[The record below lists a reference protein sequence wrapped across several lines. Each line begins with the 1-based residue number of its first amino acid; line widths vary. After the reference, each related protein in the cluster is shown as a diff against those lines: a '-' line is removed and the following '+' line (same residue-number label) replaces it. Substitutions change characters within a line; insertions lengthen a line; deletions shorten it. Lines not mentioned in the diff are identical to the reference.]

1 MRPPQHLSGS
11 LRRHRF
17 FCSPAQ
23 PGRSQPKR
31 SQTRPSQTGCRLHA
45 GLLSLLVLLA
55 LAGCKHKADPAAE
68 APPAM
73 PAVVTSGAADRVSV
87 AAANRFQLAAAV
99 SRPVLA
105 TLNVTGVVSPDVS
118 REIPVL
124 SLANGRVVALHVGL
138 GDYVHKGQLVM
149 EVQSPDVSTAFGTY
163 LKAVNDEHLTAV
175 TLDRD
180 KLLYDKGA
188 IAQSQLQIAET
199 GEQDARA
206 DLTAAEQQL
215 RILGVDKNHPGEN
228 VKIYAPTN
236 GVVLSQNVTAS
247 GAAGI
252 GFAGPGGSL
261 LIADLS
267 HIWVVC
273 DVYENDLATV
283 HLGQRAQI
291 RINALANQVF
301 SGTISDIGAALDAS
315 LRTAKVRIQVDN
327 PGGELRLG
335 MFATASL
342 LGARPQPETAVP
354 TTAVLQLHDLSYVFV
369 AAGQPTAQGAA
380 DFRRVP
386 VKTGRSLDGGM
397 VEVLGGLNP
406 GQLVVTNALDLQNTV
421 DQQ

>member
-1 MRPPQHLSGS
+1 MAFQRPPQH
-11 LRRHRF
+11 
-17 FCSPAQ
+17 
-23 PGRSQPKR
+23 
-31 SQTRPSQTGCRLHA
+31 PSQSPVGRRVSIFSSC
-45 GLLSLLVLLA
+45 LLLFALLA
-55 LAGCKHKADPAAE
+55 ATACKHAPDPAAE

-87 AAANRFQLAAAV
+87 AAANRFQLTAAI
-99 SRPVLA
+99 SRPVVA

-118 REIPVL
+118 RELPVL

-138 GDYVHKGQLVM
+138 GDYVRKGQLVM
-149 EVQSPDVSTAFGTY
+149 EVQSPDVSTAFASY

-175 TLDRD
+175 TLERD

-215 RILGVDKNHPGEN
+215 KILGVDKNHPGEN
-228 VKIYAPTN
+228 VRIYAPTN

-252 GFAGPGGSL
+252 TYAGAGGSL

-283 HLGQRAQI
+283 HLGQRALI
-291 RINALANQVF
+291 HINALPGQAFN
-301 SGTISDIGAALDAS
+301 GTISDIGAQLDAS
-315 LRTAKVRIQVDN
+315 LRTAKVRIQVEN
-327 PGGELRLG
+327 PAGQLRLG

-354 TTAVLQLHDLSYVFV
+354 TTSVLQLHDLTYVYV
-369 AAGQPTAQGAA
+369 PAGQPTAQGSS

-386 VKTGRSLDGGM
+386 VKTGRTLDGGV
-397 VEVLGGLNP
+397 VEILAGLTP